1 MPVKKLESGFLLAR
15 RAQMRIPLLDLHAH
29 HAPIQDEMLSAITRV
44 VQSQTFILGQEV
56 ATLEEHIASYC
67 QTKFGIGVSSGTDAL
82 LLALMALGIGSDHA
96 EVITTPYSFFAT
108 AEVIVRV
115 GAKPVFVDIDPISYA
130 IDPEKIERV
139 ITAKTKA
146 IIPVHLY
153 GQCAN
158 MTPILDIARRH
169 NLAVIEDAA
178 QAIGATYSDGRRSGS
193 MGTVGCFSFF
203 PSKNL
208 GAMGDAGMVIT
219 NDASLA
225 DRLRTL
231 RVHGAEQKYYHR
243 LMGGNFR
250 LDAIQAAV
258 LNVKLKYLNDWTRQ
272 RAGNA
277 SRYKSLFDKSGL
289 LETSQVQLPTAV
301 YAPTGIENPHIY
313 NQFVIRAQKRD
324 QLRTH
329 LRENGVASEIYYPVP
344 LHLQECFQNLGY
356 HKGDFPEAE
365 RAARETLA
373 LPIYPELN
381 GEQQAYIVDT
391 IRSFYTN
398 S

>member
-1 MPVKKLESGFLLAR
+1 MH
-15 RAQMRIPLLDLHAH
+15 IPLLDLKAH
-29 HAPIQDEMLSAITRV
+29 HAPIQDEILAAITRV
-44 VQSQTFILGQEV
+44 VQSQAFILGEEV
-56 ATLEEHIASYC
+56 VTLEEQIASYC

-82 LLALMALGIGSDHA
+82 LLALMAVGIGSNRE
-96 EVITTPYSFFAT
+96 EVITSPYSFFAT
-108 AEVIVRV
+108 AEVIVRI

-130 IDPEKIERV
+130 MDPAKIERV
-139 ITAKTKA
+139 ITPKTKA

-153 GQCAN
+153 GQCAD
-158 MTPILDIARRH
+158 MKPILDIAQRH

-178 QAIGATYSDGRRSGS
+178 QALGAAYPDGRRSGN

-208 GAMGDAGMVIT
+208 GAMGDAGMVVT

-231 RVHGAEQKYYHR
+231 RVHGAEHKYYHR
-243 LMGGNFR
+243 LLGGNFR
-250 LDAIQAAV
+250 LDAMQAAI
-258 LNVKLKYLNDWTRQ
+258 LNVKLKYLDDWTRQ
-272 RAGNA
+272 RADNA
-277 SRYKSLFDKSGL
+277 SQYESLFNTSGL
-289 LETSQVQLPTAV
+289 LETKQVQLPTAV
-301 YAPTGIENPHIY
+301 YAHAGIDNHHIY
-313 NQFVIRAQKRD
+313 NQFVIRAQQRD

-329 LRENGVASEIYYPVP
+329 LREHGVASEIYYPVP
-344 LHLQECFQNLGY
+344 LHLQECFGNLGY
-356 HKGDFPEAE
+356 HEGDFPETE
-365 RAARETLA
+365 RAAHETLA

-381 GEQQAYIVDT
+381 DEQQAYIVGI

>member
-1 MPVKKLESGFLLAR
+1 MH
-15 RAQMRIPLLDLHAH
+15 IPLLDLKAH
-29 HAPIQDEMLSAITRV
+29 HAPIQDEILSAITRV

-56 ATLEEHIASYC
+56 VTLEEQIASYC

-82 LLALMALGIGSDHA
+82 LLALMALGIGSNHE

-115 GAKPVFVDIDPISYA
+115 GAKPVFVDIDSISYA
-130 IDPEKIERV
+130 MDPAKIERV
-139 ITAKTKA
+139 ITPKTKA

-153 GQCAN
+153 GQCAD
-158 MTPILDIARRH
+158 MKPILDIAQRH
-169 NLAVIEDAA
+169 ELAVIEDAA
-178 QAIGATYSDGRRSGS
+178 QALGATYPDGRRTGN

-208 GAMGDAGMVIT
+208 GAMGDAGMVVT
-219 NDASLA
+219 DDANLA
-225 DRLRTL
+225 DKLRTL
-231 RVHGAEQKYYHR
+231 RVHGAEHKYYHQ

-258 LNVKLKYLNDWTRQ
+258 LNVKLKYLNDWTHQ
-272 RAGNA
+272 RARNA
-277 SRYKSLFDKSGL
+277 SRYESLFNNSGL
-289 LETSQVQLPTAV
+289 LETDQVQLPTAM
-301 YAPTGIENPHIY
+301 YAHAGIENHHIY
-313 NQFVIRAQKRD
+313 NQFVIRAQERD

-344 LHLQECFQNLGY
+344 LHLQECFGNLGY
-356 HKGDFPEAE
+356 HDGDFPEAE
-365 RAARETLA
+365 RASRETLA

-381 GEQQAYIVDT
+381 DEQQTYIVDT
-391 IRSFYTN
+391 IRSFYKN